1 MKFELILLALLTF
14 ICLSCA
20 EMAEM
25 TETPDM
31 SDAAE
36 AAEMTTKIETTE
48 TSETSETAEMTGT
61 PKTVETIALPA
72 IEDVYL
78 NFVEG
83 KVYNADMLRCEM
95 DPLNKTWPV
104 TPLIKFNLSSID
116 VTEDAIGILVLK
128 ADSVQTG
135 AGGGPG
141 TIALFPTESNWTD
154 ESDFATLSFAL
165 APLIDNL
172 DTGDLDYAKTSVR
185 FDNDDDI
192 FAFEV
197 SKHLKNK
204 TSEDISF
211 ILVAINDDL
220 KYRADFL
227 STESGD
233 GPHLLITAYPISDIR

>member
-1 MKFELILLALLTF
+1 MRFELILLALLTF

-20 EMAEM
+20 ETVEMAG
-25 TETPDM
+25 
-31 SDAAE
+31 
-36 AAEMTTKIETTE
+36 AAEMTD
-48 TSETSETAEMTGT
+48 TSETAEMAGPAEMTTMIEATEMRGVA
-61 PKTVETIALPA
+61 KTVETIALSA

-83 KVYNADMLRCEM
+83 KIYNTDILRCEM

-104 TPLIKFNLSSID
+104 TPLIKFDLSGID
-116 VTEDAIGILVLK
+116 VTDDAIGILVLK

-135 AGGGPG
+135 AGEGPG

-154 ESDFATLSFAL
+154 KSDFATLSFAL
-165 APLIDNL
+165 APLIDAL

-211 ILVAINDDL
+211 ILVAVNDDL
-220 KYRADFL
+220 NYRADFL
-227 STESGD
+227 STESGY
-233 GPHLLITAYPISDIR
+233 GPHLLITAYPISNIR